1 MNELL
6 LAAAGLIVLTVAIG
20 LARVLRG
27 PDDVDRLM
35 AVQLL
40 GTGGIAAL
48 LLTAYATRVP
58 GVERCRARPRFARG
72 LRDHGLRQSARFRR
86 RGNRPLT
93 ALARSFQPCR
103 DRRRRVFLFRRN
115 RRAAALSQFA
125 RPVCMPCPR
134 PTISASA
141 SSSSGS
147 CPAPPA
153 CFRRASSSIVIWAL
167 VLLSGASTAQLI
179 GRALRRGRK

>member
-6 LAAAGLIVLTVAIG
+6 LGAAGLIVLTVAIG

-58 GVERCRARPRFARG
+58 GVSDVALGLALLAAFATM
-72 LRDHGLRQSARFRR
+72 AFV
-86 RGNRPLT
+86 N
-93 ALARSFQPCR
+93 
-103 DRRRRVFLFRRN
+103 
-115 RRAAALSQFA
+115 
-125 RPVCMPCPR
+125 
-134 PTISASA
+134 
-141 SSSSGS
+141 
-147 CPAPPA
+147 
-153 CFRRASSSIVIWAL
+153 
-167 VLLSGASTAQLI
+167 LLDSDEGETDL
-179 GRALRRGRK
+179 